1 MAKTIIYQLLP
12 RTFANFNDTRKHNG
26 TIEENGCGKFNQI
39 TTKALR
45 YIKDLGAT
53 HVWYT
58 GVIEHATQ
66 TDYTKYGI
74 KADHPAVVKGKAGSP
89 YAIKDYYDVDPDL
102 AEDVPNRMAEFEAL
116 LERTHK
122 AGLKVIIDFVP
133 NHVAREYFSDAKP
146 KGVIDLGETDHPE
159 WAFSPLNN
167 FYYMP
172 GEAFAP
178 NFDLQGYAECP
189 TKVTGN
195 DCFSAH
201 PSQNDWYETV
211 KLNYGVHYMGG
222 REEQFSPVPDTW
234 KKMRDI
240 LLFWKSKG
248 VDGFRC
254 DMAEMVPVAFWQW
267 VIPQI
272 KAATTANT
280 KTQAKAK
287 VNATTTGAK
296 ANAQEETLFI
306 GEVYNPSLYRAFLHA
321 GYDYLYD
328 KVGMYDYLR
337 AVTSK
342 NYAAE
347 GISQQ
352 WQTVDDI
359 REHMLYF
366 LENHD
371 EQRIA
376 SGFFCG
382 RGMCAQPAMIVA
394 ATLGD
399 NPVMVYAGQ
408 ELGEKG
414 MQVEGFSGMD
424 GRTTIF
430 DYWGMNSVQ
439 ALANNGK
446 WDGARLDDEQQELLT
461 FYKKLLNVT
470 KTEKAITN
478 GKMFDLEYAQGEGF
492 NKHEHYAY
500 IRHYEPEVKAAK
512 TRTKA
517 AAKSETIVAVINFHD
532 KTCDMHVRIPAEAF
546 SYLGI
551 TPALADVTFEDLL
564 TGAQYTTAFCPDKP
578 LCITLPAWKGALL
591 KLK

>member
-1 MAKTIIYQLLP
+1 MSKTIIYQLLP
-12 RTFANFNDTRKHNG
+12 RTFANFTETRKNNG
-26 TIEENGCGKFNQI
+26 TIEENGCGKFNLINQ
-39 TTKALR
+39 KALR
-45 YIKDLGAT
+45 SIKSLGAT

-66 TDYTKYGI
+66 TDYSKYGI
-74 KADHPAVVKGKAGSP
+74 RPDHAVVVKGKAGSP

-102 AEDVPNRMAEFEAL
+102 SEDVPNRMAEFEAL
-116 LERTHK
+116 IDRTHK

-133 NHVAREYFSDAKP
+133 NHVAREYHSDAKP
-146 KGVIDLGETDHPE
+146 KGVADLGETDHPE

-167 FYYMP
+167 FYYLP

-178 NFDLQGYAECP
+178 SFDIQDYQEFPA
-189 TKVTGN
+189 KVTGN
-195 DCFSAH
+195 DCFTAH
-201 PSQNDWYETV
+201 PGHNDWYETV

-222 REEQFSPVPDTW
+222 NEQQFDPIPDTW
-234 KKMRDI
+234 VKMRDI
-240 LLFWKSKG
+240 LLFWRDKG
-248 VDGFRC
+248 IDGFRC
-254 DMAEMVPVAFWQW
+254 DMAEMVPVAFWAW

-272 KAATTANT
+272 KQNH
-280 KTQAKAK
+280 
-287 VNATTTGAK
+287 
-296 ANAQEETLFI
+296 EDLLFI
-306 GEVYNPSLYRAFLHA
+306 GEVYNPSLYRAFLNA

-342 NYAAE
+342 NYPAE

-352 WQTVDDI
+352 WQSVDDI
-359 REHMLYF
+359 RDHMLYF

-394 ATLGD
+394 ATLGT

-430 DYWGMNSVQ
+430 DYWGISSIQ
-439 ALANNGK
+439 AWANKGK
-446 WDGARLDDEQQELLT
+446 WDGALLDDEQRELRE
-461 FYKKLLNVT
+461 FYVKLLNVARS
-470 KTEKAITN
+470 EKAIAE
-478 GKMFDLEYAQGEGF
+478 GKMYDLEYAQGEGF
-492 NKHEHYAY
+492 NKHEQYAYLRHYAAPGKGK
-500 IRHYEPEVKAAK
+500 RAG
-512 TRTKA
+512 
-517 AAKSETIVAVINFHD
+517 KSETILAVLNFDD
-532 KTCDMHVRIPAEAF
+532 KQVDMQVRIPAEAF
-546 SYLGI
+546 AYLEI
-551 TPALADVTFEDLL
+551 EPQATEVTFQDLL
-564 TGAQYTTAFCPDKP
+564 SDTEITAAFCPEQP
-578 LCITLPAWKGALL
+578 VCLTLPAWKGALL

>member
-12 RTFANFNDTRKHNG
+12 RTFANFCTTRKNNG
-26 TIEENGCGKFNQI
+26 SIQENGCGKFNLI

-45 YIKDLGAT
+45 EIKNLGAT

-66 TDYTKYGI
+66 TDYSEFGI
-74 KADHPAVVKGKAGSP
+74 TPDHPSVVKGKAGSP

-102 AEDVPNRMAEFEAL
+102 AENVDNRMAEFEAL
-116 LERTHK
+116 IERTHK

-133 NHVAREYFSDAKP
+133 NHVARQYHSDAKP
-146 KGVIDLGETDHPE
+146 AGIQDLGEGDHPE

-167 FYYMP
+167 FYYLP
-172 GEAFAP
+172 GEKFTPAFDIYDYTEDPAK
-178 NFDLQGYAECP
+178 A
-189 TKVTGN
+189 TGN

-201 PSQNDWYETV
+201 PGHNDWYETV
-211 KLNYGVHYMGG
+211 KLNYGVYYQGG
-222 REEQFSPVPDTW
+222 GEKQFHPTPSTW
-234 KKMRDI
+234 LKMRDI
-240 LLFWKSKG
+240 LRFWAGKG

-254 DMAEMVPVAFWQW
+254 DMAEMVPVEFWEW

-272 KAATTANT
+272 KD
-280 KTQAKAK
+280 
-287 VNATTTGAK
+287 VEWGVTTTDAAGK
-296 ANAQEETLFI
+296 KTYKKKDPIIFI
-306 GEVYNPSLYRAFLHA
+306 AEVYNPALYRDYIFRGHF
-321 GYDYLYD
+321 DYLYD

-342 NYAAE
+342 NYPVE
-347 GISQQ
+347 GITQQ
-352 WQTVDDI
+352 WQAVGDI
-359 REHMLYF
+359 QEHMLYF

-394 ATLGD
+394 ATLGT

-414 MQVEGFSGMD
+414 MDVEGFSGID

-430 DYWGMNSVQ
+430 DYWGVKSIQ
-439 ALANNGK
+439 AWANNGK
-446 WDGARLDDEQQELLT
+446 WDGKGLDDEQQELRSFYQQLLT
-461 FYKKLLNVT
+461 LARSS
-470 KTEKAITN
+470 KAITE
-478 GKMFDLEYAQGEGF
+478 GKMYDLEYAQAEGF

-500 IRHYEPEVKAAK
+500 LRHCEG
-512 TRTKA
+512 
-517 AAKSETIVAVINFHD
+517 ETLLVAINFDD
-532 KTCDMHVRIPAEAF
+532 KHAEMQIRIPAEAF
-546 SYLGI
+546 AYLQI
-551 TPALADVTFEDLL
+551 HPCTEVQLTDLL
-564 TGAQYTTAFCPDKP
+564 SGQTFTRPFLPNTP
-578 LCITLPAWKGALL
+578 ITLPLEAWKGMIL
-591 KLK
+591 KID